1 MFDYQLQK
9 SRKKNESLLYIIE
22 TRKCRIEK
30 KRKEKKH
37 IYFCCEDVKEQNRT
51 EQNRMI
57 ELNGKVEK
65 KKDKLN
71 YPFMK
76 INK

>member
-1 MFDYQLQK
+1 MKVYCI
-9 SRKKNESLLYIIE
+9 LLKLE
-22 TRKCRIEK
+22 NVEK
-30 KRKEKKH
+30 KRN
-37 IYFCCEDVKEQNRT
+37 ISNFCCEDVK

-65 KKDKLN
+65 KKKKDKLN